1 METENTGTDKKQPL
15 LRASLRLEGLRSF
28 WHDFCSFDEADG
40 FVREQCETLFPDDEQ
55 TIFYRAEWEGGN
67 ILQGCFPI
75 SASDSGRDS
84 ILRNAV
90 QAELQERSLMPTGTK
105 TEKDFLRMVN
115 SPEWQFSRLV
125 RDPDTISHARH
136 LLLSCE
142 EFDADSVREQ
152 LALLHRAIATVDEYH
167 PLLHRIFPCMP
178 DRLAH
183 FRPLDGN
190 GSPLVKTLLL
200 RVGRTIRAAMEDN
213 EDAFEKAQQDV
224 YRMADKCVEM

>member
-1 METENTGTDKKQPL
+1 MATENTETDKKQPL

-28 WHDFCSFDEADG
+28 WHDFCSFETADG
-40 FVREQCETLFPDDEQ
+40 FVRGQCETLFPDDEQ
-55 TIFYRAEWEGGN
+55 TVFYRAEWEGGN

-84 ILRNAV
+84 ILRDAV

-105 TEKDFLRMVN
+105 DEKDFLRMVN
-115 SPEWQFSRLV
+115 SPEWQFSRLT
-125 RDPDTISHARH
+125 RDPGTISHARH

-142 EFDADSVREQ
+142 GFDADSIQEQ
-152 LALLHRAIATVDEYH
+152 LALLDRAIATVDDYH
-167 PLLHRIFPCMP
+167 PLLHRIFPCMA

-183 FRPLDGN
+183 LRPLDEDE
-190 GSPLVKTLLL
+190 SPFAKTLLL
-200 RVGRTIRAAMEDN
+200 RVGRAIRAAVEDN